1 MKSINQYYYN
11 LPSELIAQNPVNKRH
26 ESRLLIYDFKEG
38 KINHRNFFE
47 LIEYLKKGDILVVN
61 ETKVVNTKLEGQ
73 KESGGHVS
81 ITIINK
87 KSSKQYEAFVK
98 CKNPQ
103 IGNKLFFQ
111 DGVIAEIVSK
121 IDFHFL
127 LNFNQSI
134 EEVLKQKGDFT
145 LPGYIHNESYD
156 RKRYQTVFAFKDGSV
171 AAPTAGLHF
180 SKTLLDRLEEKGIN
194 VEKVCLHVGLGTF
207 AEIRDEDYTKYKMHS
222 EWFEISKK
230 TADSINKRKG
240 ALYVVGTT
248 SLRALE
254 SASQKNG
261 KVKACAKETSLF
273 VYPGYKFNLNFDGL
287 ITNFHL
293 PRTSLLLLVA
303 SLIGDKWHDIY
314 ESAIKYKYRF
324 YSFGDAMFI
333 RF

>member
-1 MKSINQYYYN
+1 MESINQYYYN
-11 LPSELIAQNPVNKRH
+11 LPKELIAQEPSNKRH
-26 ESRLLIYDFKEG
+26 ESRLLIYDLKKKE
-38 KINHRNFFE
+38 IEHRNFFE
-47 LIEYLKKGDILVVN
+47 LIDYVKKGDIIVVN
-61 ETKVVNTKLEGQ
+61 ETKVVNTKLEGR
-73 KESGGHVS
+73 KDTGGQAS
-81 ITIINK
+81 ITLIK
-87 KSSKQYEAFVK
+87 KKTPKQYEAFVK

-103 IGNKLFFQ
+103 VGNKLFFQ
-111 DGVIAEIVSK
+111 DGVTAEIVSQ

-127 LNFNQSI
+127 LKFNQSI
-134 EEVLKQKGDFT
+134 EKVLKQKGDFT
-145 LPGYIHNESYD
+145 LPGYIHNEAYD
-156 RKRYQTVFAFKDGSV
+156 RKRYQTVFASKEGSV

-180 SKTLLDRLEEKGIN
+180 SKRLIERLEDKGVQI
-194 VEKVCLHVGLGTF
+194 VTICLHVGLGTF
-207 AEIRDEDYTKYKMHS
+207 AEIRDEDYTKHKMHS

-303 SLIGDKWHDIY
+303 SLVGDKWHDIY